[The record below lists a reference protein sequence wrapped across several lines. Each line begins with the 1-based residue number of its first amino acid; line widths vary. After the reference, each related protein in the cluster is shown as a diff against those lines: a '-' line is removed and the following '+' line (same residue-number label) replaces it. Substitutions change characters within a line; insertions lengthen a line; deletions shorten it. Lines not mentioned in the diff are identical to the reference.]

1 MNNLSTNNLSIEKNI
16 SNQIFVLIP
25 VILILGLSI
34 SLIIKISMISIIMK
48 DNKPYLNLNK
58 EKTEDVIKKD
68 IEKGNTN
75 EIN

>member
-1 MNNLSTNNLSIEKNI
+1 STNNLSIEKNI

-68 IEKGNTN
+68 IEKENTN